1 MGKLFSKSFPKKE
14 KMKNVCLIFG
24 GKSSEHEVSLISA
37 SAILSGID
45 REKYEVTLL
54 GITKE
59 GKWYVFEGDS
69 AKIKDGSWV
78 SDKENLTEVCLDQSF
93 GEKVLKLADGRTI
106 PVDVMYP
113 AVHGENCEDGRLQGL
128 FELADIPFVGP
139 GSLASAVCMDK
150 SVTKA
155 ILNGVDIPQAR
166 AFVVLDSH
174 KKNHYADAF
183 KWANEMD
190 YPLFVKPTS
199 AGSSVGS
206 AKVSSESEL
215 AKALDSALAYGG
227 KALIEEYIKARE
239 IEVAVLGNDEL
250 KISVCGEI
258 DPGFEFYDYDTK
270 YKNDTASYYI
280 PARISPETSE
290 KVRSYAKKIFETLG
304 CRGLSRVD
312 FFVTED
318 EKIFFNEINT
328 LPGFTS
334 ISMYPKLMMNEGM
347 SFTELVTSLIEIAK

>member
-1 MGKLFSKSFPKKE
+1 
-14 KMKNVCLIFG
+14 MKNVCLIFG
-24 GKSSEHEVSLISA
+24 GKSSEHEVSLRSA

-45 REKYEVTLL
+45 REKYAVTLL

-69 AKIKDGSWV
+69 AKIADGSWV
-78 SDKENLTEVCLDQSF
+78 SDTKNLTEATLSPSY
-93 GEKVLKLADGRTI
+93 GEKALILADGRNI
-106 PVDVMYP
+106 KVDIMYP

-128 FELADIPFVGP
+128 FELAGIPFVGP
-139 GSLASAVCMDK
+139 SCLASAICMDK

-155 ILNGVDIPQAR
+155 IINGTDIPQAK
-166 AFVVLDSH
+166 AFVALDSH
-174 KKNHYADAF
+174 KENSYADAF
-183 KWANEMD
+183 KWASETG

-206 AKVSSESEL
+206 SKVSCEAEL
-215 AKALDSALAYGG
+215 AKALDDALAYGG

-239 IEVAVLGNDEL
+239 VEVAVLGNDEL

-258 DPGFEFYDYDTK
+258 EPGADFYDYDTK

-280 PARISPETSE
+280 PARISDETSQ
-290 KVRSYAKKIFETLG
+290 KVRNYAKKIYKTLG

-312 FFVTED
+312 FFVTAD
-318 EKIFFNEINT
+318 EKIYFNEINT

-347 SFTELVTSLIEIAK
+347 SFSELITALIELAK

>member
-1 MGKLFSKSFPKKE
+1 
-14 KMKNVCLIFG
+14 MKNVCLIFG
-24 GKSSEHEVSLISA
+24 GKSSEHEVSLRSA

-45 REKYEVTLL
+45 PKKYSVTLL

-59 GKWYVFEGDS
+59 GKWYVFEGES
-69 AKIKDGSWV
+69 ARIADGSWI
-78 SDKENLTEVCLDQSF
+78 SDEKNLTEAVLSPSF
-93 GEKVLKLADGRTI
+93 GEKTLCLADGRRVKI
-106 PVDVMYP
+106 DVMYP

-128 FELADIPFVGP
+128 FELAGIPFVGP
-139 GSLASAVCMDK
+139 SCLASAICMDK

-155 ILNGVDIPQAR
+155 ILNGVGIPQAR
-166 AFVVLDSH
+166 AFVVLDAH
-174 KKNHYADAF
+174 KESSYAEAF
-183 KWANEMD
+183 DWAREMG

-206 AKVSSESEL
+206 SKVCSESEL
-215 AKALDSALAYGG
+215 GKALDDALAYGG

-239 IEVAVLGNDEL
+239 VEVAVLGNETL

-258 DPGFEFYDYDTK
+258 DPGADFYDYDTK
-270 YKNDTASYYI
+270 YKNDTASYHI
-280 PARISPETSE
+280 PARISDETSQ
-290 KVRSYAKKIFETLG
+290 KIRTYAEKIFKTLG

-312 FFVTED
+312 FFVTAD
-318 EKIFFNEINT
+318 ERIFFNEINT

-347 SFTELVTSLIEIAK
+347 TFEELISSLIELAK